1 MREQNI
7 MKKALNKILR
17 TNKQYQLSDK
27 FGVWKS
33 KTKFVAKEGRELMIK
48 GSTDELEETKMK
60 NHVLRAKLLA
70 LKKQKAAQKERQDQ
84 F

>member
-1 MREQNI
+1 M
-7 MKKALNKILR
+7 A
-17 TNKQYQLSDK
+17 T
-27 FGVWKS
+27 
-33 KTKFVAKEGRELMIK
+33 EGREMIIK

-70 LKKQKAAQKERQDQ
+70 LKKQKAAQQERQDQ

>member
-1 MREQNI
+1 

>member
-1 MREQNI
+1 

-17 TNKQYQLSDK
+17 ANKQYQLSDK
-27 FGVWKS
+27 FGIWKS
-33 KTKFVAKEGRELMIK
+33 KTKFAAIEGRELMIK

-70 LKKQKAAQKERQDQ
+70 LKK
-84 F
+84 

>member
-1 MREQNI
+1 MREKNI
-7 MKKALNKILR
+7 MRKALNKILR
-17 TNKQYQLSDK
+17 ANKQYQLSDK

-33 KTKFVAKEGRELMIK
+33 KTKFVAIEGRELMIK

-70 LKKQKAAQKERQDQ
+70 LKK
-84 F
+84 

>member
-1 MREQNI
+1 

-33 KTKFVAKEGRELMIK
+33 KTKFVAIEGRELMIK

-70 LKKQKAAQKERQDQ
+70 LKK
-84 F
+84 